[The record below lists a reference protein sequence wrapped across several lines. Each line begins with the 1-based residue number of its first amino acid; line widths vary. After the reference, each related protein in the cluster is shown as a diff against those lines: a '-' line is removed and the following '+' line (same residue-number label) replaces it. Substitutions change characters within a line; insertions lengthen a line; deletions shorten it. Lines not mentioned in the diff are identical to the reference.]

1 MEVQLHAWKEDLD
14 KMHLGDG
21 NDKGGKVNGDGE
33 WEIDVMVTQG
43 LEDGYASEVF
53 VLGSSGLHE
62 VELA

>member
-1 MEVQLHAWKEDLD
+1 
-14 KMHLGDG
+14 MHLGDG
-21 NDKGGKVNGDGE
+21 NDRGGKVNGDGE

-53 VLGSSGLHE
+53 VLGNSGLHE